1 LALADH
7 NGHRQDALTGG
18 VQLFRPTGITLNAS
32 NGEPLYRQIVDQVID
47 RVRSGAFPPGYR
59 LPPTRTLA
67 RELDAHRNTVVRA
80 FEELQ
85 SAGFLVSV
93 VGRGTFVTEEPP
105 AEVPA
110 SPPARSGMPWGSLV
124 SRAARAEPLGR
135 ADVWARPAPLRDT
148 VDLSRMQPGED
159 LLPHEALRR
168 CLDHV
173 LRSKGAAALAYA
185 PREGLPKLR
194 ELIVEDLARLGVPA
208 RAEDVLITTGSQQA
222 LDLVARALIDPGD
235 TFLVEDATYSGAIN
249 LLAAAGAR
257 VVGVR
262 SDADGPELASLEQ
275 HARGGAKGFYLMPNC
290 GNPTG
295 SCVSARRREELVA
308 WSHRAGVPLVEDD
321 YGADLNLEGD
331 APPVALR
338 ALSSDV
344 IYVATFSKKL
354 IPALRVGF
362 MVCPES
368 LRKDIL
374 PLKHTMDL
382 GTSVLLQHALC
393 EFLERGY
400 LRAHLRKS
408 VPEYRAR
415 RDALAEALVQSL
427 PDDVEWTPPRRGLVL
442 WLTLPDWMDPTAV
455 YEEARRH
462 GVLVTP
468 GVLYSASG
476 RDRHAVRLAF
486 CGEPAERLAE
496 GARRLGRALREL
508 RPARG
513 AERRAVSRPAPLV

>member
-1 LALADH
+1 M
-7 NGHRQDALTGG
+7 
-18 VQLFRPTGITLNAS
+18 FRPTGIKLDPH

-47 RVRSGAFPPGYR
+47 RIRSGAFPPGFR

-67 RELDAHRNTVVRA
+67 RELDAHRNTIVRA

-85 SAGFLVSV
+85 STGFIVSV
-93 VGRGTFVTEEPP
+93 VGRGTFVCDEPP
-105 AEVPA
+105 TAESPA
-110 SPPARSGMPWGSLV
+110 PPPTRAGMPWGSLL
-124 SRAARAEPLGR
+124 SRATRAEPLGR
-135 ADVWARPAPLRDT
+135 ADALARPAPHRDT
-148 VDLSRMQPGED
+148 IDLSRMQPSDD
-159 LLPHEALRR
+159 LMPHQAMRR
-168 CLDHV
+168 CIDHV
-173 LRSKGAAALAYA
+173 LRARGAAALTYA

-208 RAEDVLITTGSQQA
+208 RADDVLITTGSQQA

-257 VVGVR
+257 VMGVK
-262 SDADGPELASLEQ
+262 SDDEGPDLQSLEQ

-295 SCVSARRREELVA
+295 SCVSARRREALVA
-308 WSHRAGVPLVEDD
+308 WSHRAGVPLIEDD
-321 YGADLNLEGD
+321 YGADLNLDGD
-331 APPVALR
+331 SPPAALR

-368 LRKDIL
+368 LRKDLL

-400 LRAHLRKS
+400 LRAHLRRT

-415 RDALAEALVQSL
+415 RDALAAALAEGL

-442 WLTLPDWMDPTAV
+442 WLTLPEWMDPVAV
-455 YEEARRH
+455 YEEARRQ

-468 GVLYSASG
+468 GALYSASG
-476 RDRHAVRLAF
+476 RDRHALRVTF
-486 CGEPAERLAE
+486 CGEKPERLAE
-496 GARRLGRALREL
+496 GARRLCRAFREVGAGRLAGVRAVA
-508 RPARG
+508 RPA
-513 AERRAVSRPAPLV
+513 SLV

>member
-1 LALADH
+1 
-7 NGHRQDALTGG
+7 
-18 VQLFRPTGITLNAS
+18 LFRPTGIKLDAS
-32 NGEPLYRQIVDQVID
+32 HGEPLYRQIVDQVID
-47 RVRSGAFPPGYR
+47 RIRSGAFPPGFR

-67 RELDAHRNTVVRA
+67 RELDAHRNTIVRA

-85 SAGFLVSV
+85 SAGFIVSI
-93 VGRGTFVTEEPP
+93 VGRGTFVTDELPAAEAPAPP
-105 AEVPA
+105 PSRA
-110 SPPARSGMPWGSLV
+110 GMPWASLL
-124 SRAARAEPLGR
+124 SRATRAEPLGR
-135 ADVWARPAPLRDT
+135 ADAMARPAPFRDT
-148 VDLSRMQPGED
+148 IDLSRMQPSDD
-159 LLPHEALRR
+159 LLPHQAMRR
-168 CLDHV
+168 CIDHV
-173 LRSKGAAALAYA
+173 LRTRGAAALAYA

-194 ELIVEDLARLGVPA
+194 ELIVEDLSRLGVPA

-262 SDADGPELASLEQ
+262 SDGEGPDLASLEQ

-295 SCVSARRREELVA
+295 SCVSARRREALVA
-308 WSHRAGVPLVEDD
+308 WSHRAGVPLIEDD

-331 APPVALR
+331 APPAALR

-368 LRKDIL
+368 LRKDLL

-400 LRAHLRKS
+400 LRAHLRHT

-415 RDALAEALVQSL
+415 RDALAGVLADGL
-427 PDDVEWTPPRRGLVL
+427 PDDVEWTLPRRGLVL
-442 WLTLPDWMDPTAV
+442 WLTLPDWMDPATV
-455 YEEARRH
+455 YEEARRQ

-468 GVLYSASG
+468 GALYSASG
-476 RDRHAVRLAF
+476 RDRHALRIAF
-486 CGEPAERLAE
+486 CGEKPARLAE
-496 GARRLGRALREL
+496 GAGRLCRALREL
-508 RPARG
+508 G
-513 AERRAVSRPAPLV
+513 AGRSVGRRAVARPMPLV